1 MVQRNFPVYLASLVG
16 VFMVVQFFVPHPAMT
31 RGYNLVLDWKQVV
44 LGCTFIL
51 GVLSLLR
58 FHVRKMARSGADAF
72 YSGVV
77 IISCAATIGAAIFF
91 GSETGPY
98 TWLYDRVQA
107 PMQAT
112 MFSLLAYFVA
122 SAAYRA
128 FRARSLHA
136 TLLLVA
142 GAIVM
147 IGRVPIGELIGID
160 VGGQRL
166 SLAALA
172 NWILDTP
179 NVAAKRGILIGVG
192 LGMIATSLRIILG
205 IEQGYLGRAR
215 GPAEGS
221 R

>member
-1 MVQRNFPVYLASLVG
+1 MVQRSLPILLAGMVG
-16 VFMVVQFFVPHPAMT
+16 IFMAVQFFVPHPWMA

-44 LGCTFIL
+44 FGCTFIL

-58 FHVRKMARSGADAF
+58 FHLRKMARSGPDAF

-77 IISCAATIGAAIFF
+77 VASCTATVLAAVFF
-91 GSETGPY
+91 GTETGPY

-128 FRARSLHA
+128 FRARSVHA
-136 TLLLVA
+136 TLLLLA

-147 IGRVPIGELIGID
+147 LGRVPAGELIGVD
-160 VGGQRL
+160 LGGQRL
-166 SLAALA
+166 SLAGLA
-172 NWILDTP
+172 SWILDTP
-179 NVAAKRGILIGVG
+179 NLAAKRGILIGVG
-192 LGMIATSLRIILG
+192 LGMISTSLRIILG
-205 IEQGYLGRAR
+205 IERGYLGQAR
-215 GPAEGS
+215 GQGQGGT
-221 R
+221 